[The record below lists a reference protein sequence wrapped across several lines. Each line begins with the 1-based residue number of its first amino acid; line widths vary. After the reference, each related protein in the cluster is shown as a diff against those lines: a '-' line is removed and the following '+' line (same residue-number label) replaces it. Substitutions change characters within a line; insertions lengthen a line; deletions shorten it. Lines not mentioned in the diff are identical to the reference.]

1 MGGLSMSAE
10 ELKQLLKDLQGKKK
24 YLDVFSKI
32 DMKKAEGF
40 VEFGKRLREL
50 PKGEILGQAIDE
62 WKTKALSVYEK
73 ITNEKRSEF
82 SAYVAEF
89 IRSCRAENM
98 PTREFQNAWRVG
110 PVELQLRPEH
120 GTAQYA
126 YNNQIILK
134 WFPVAS
140 ANDLLSKY
148 SSVKKQL
155 EDNKLPTDLLADV
168 FFDAYEYLK
177 WKRNQ
182 RGLSNDRTVPARE
195 FYKEVRVAL
204 LRKRLELKQSPKDLQ
219 LWAFLY
225 NLDLYSASITQIP
238 QTKRLGLQSGSQ
250 HEVSKGLG
258 IVVNGLDALQDYKT
272 ICYIIM

>member
-1 MGGLSMSAE
+1 
-10 ELKQLLKDLQGKKK
+10 
-24 YLDVFSKI
+24 
-32 DMKKAEGF
+32 
-40 VEFGKRLREL
+40 
-50 PKGEILGQAIDE
+50 
-62 WKTKALSVYEK
+62 
-73 ITNEKRSEF
+73 
-82 SAYVAEF
+82 
-89 IRSCRAENM
+89 
-98 PTREFQNAWRVG
+98 
-110 PVELQLRPEH
+110 
-120 GTAQYA
+120 
-126 YNNQIILK
+126 
-134 WFPVAS
+134 
-140 ANDLLSKY
+140 
-148 SSVKKQL
+148 
-155 EDNKLPTDLLADV
+155 V